1 LPKYKQTDEIIK
13 LMSNKQN
20 VRNIG
25 TLAHVDHGKTTLSDS
40 LLAGAGLISQK
51 IAAQAL
57 ALDYVEIE
65 QLRQMTVKAA
75 NVSLLHEKDGQS
87 FVINLVDT
95 PGHVDFTGHVTRSL
109 RVMDGGIVVV
119 DSVEGIMTQTE
130 TVLRQAME
138 EKVKPLLYVNKVDRL
153 IKELRLSPQEVLERL
168 LKIIR
173 DFNSLLESY
182 ADPEFKEK
190 WKVNPNKGQV
200 AFGSALHKW
209 GFTLPIIQSKGW
221 KFADIIDAYNKGEIE
236 KLQKEFPLHIA
247 ILDMASEH
255 IPNPVEAQAY
265 RIPKIWKGDVQSP
278 IGKAMCECDENG
290 PLVICVNKV
299 IVDPHAGPVVTGR
312 IFSGTIHEGEQVYG
326 LMSKAEGRVQQVSLY
341 MGPYREICPMM
352 SAGNIVALLGLENA
366 RSGETLVKPADKEAM
381 HPFEKMKYISDPVVN
396 TAIEPKYSRDLPKLI
411 DALHKM
417 AIEDPT
423 LTVKINQETGEYLI
437 AGMGSLHLEI
447 ALWDL
452 KQRTG
457 GIEITTTPPIVV
469 YRESLTGRG
478 GPYEGKS
485 PNKHNRLYVYVE
497 PLNEQTVQ
505 LIQSGQVH
513 DDQDTKERVKLLREQ
528 AGWDNDEA
536 KGIWAIDTFVN
547 VFVDATKGLQYIRE
561 IKDTILQAFR
571 IDVAEGPLAKE
582 PIRGLKVKLT
592 DANVHEDTAH
602 RGPGQIMPAIRDAIF
617 QGFLSCNPMLLEPI
631 MKLDMK
637 VPQEFLGG
645 VTRIVA
651 GKRGKIISM
660 DQVGNTPV
668 MHLVS
673 ELPVSETFDL
683 SDQLRSATA
692 GKAFWGTEFAR
703 WAPVPSSLVVDTVKK
718 IRERKGLSPNPPRPE
733 EFMSM

>member
-1 LPKYKQTDEIIK
+1 MPKYKQTEEIIK
-13 LMSNKQN
+13 LMSNKLN

-75 NVSLLHEKDGQS
+75 NVSLLHERNGQS
-87 FVINLVDT
+87 YVINLVDT

-109 RVMDGGIVVV
+109 RVMDGGVCVI

-130 TVLRQAME
+130 TVLRQGMD
-138 EKVKPLLYVNKVDRL
+138 EKVRPLLYINKIDRL
-153 IKELRLSPQEVLERL
+153 IKELRLSPQEVQDRL

-173 DFNSLLESY
+173 DFNALLESY

-209 GFTLPIIQSKGW
+209 GFTLPIIAAKGM
-221 KFADIIDAYNKGEIE
+221 KFSDIIDAYSKGDIE
-236 KLQKEFPLHIA
+236 SLQKEFQLDVA
-247 ILDMASEH
+247 ILDMVVDH
-255 IPNPVEAQAY
+255 IPNPVDAQKY
-265 RIPKIWKGDVQSP
+265 RIPKIWKGDINSTLGQ
-278 IGKAMCECDENG
+278 AMINCDENG

-299 IVDPHAGPVVTGR
+299 IVDPHAGPVTTGR
-312 IFSGTIHEGEQVYG
+312 VFSGTVHEGENVYG
-326 LMSKAEGRVQQVSLY
+326 LMAKTEGRIQQVSLY
-341 MGPYREICPMM
+341 MGPYREITPSM
-352 SAGNIVALLGLENA
+352 SAGNIVALLGLENIRA
-366 RSGETLVKPADKEAM
+366 GETLVRPPDRTSM
-381 HPFEKMKYISDPVVN
+381 SPFEKMKYISDPVV
-396 TAIEPKYSRDLPKLI
+396 TMAIEPKFSRDLPRLI

-423 LTVKINQETGEYLI
+423 LSVKINQETGEYLI

-452 KQRTG
+452 QQRTG

-469 YRESLTGRG
+469 YRESLTKAL
-478 GPYEGKS
+478 GPFEGKS
-485 PNKHNRLYVYVE
+485 PNKHNRLYVTVE
-497 PLNEQTVQ
+497 PLNEQTIQ
-505 LIQSGQVH
+505 LIQQGTVH
-513 DDQDTKERVKLLREQ
+513 EDMDTKERAKILLEQ
-528 AGWDNDEA
+528 AGWETDA
-536 KGIWAIDTFVN
+536 ARGIWAIDSYIN
-547 VFVDATKGLQYIRE
+547 VLVDATKGLQYMRE
-561 IKDTILQAFR
+561 IKDTLVQAFR
-571 IDVAEGPLAKE
+571 LDVAEGPLARE
-582 PIRGLKVKLT
+582 PIRGMLVKIT
-592 DANVHEDTAH
+592 DAMVHEDPAH
-602 RGPGQIMPAIRDAIF
+602 RGPAQLMPAIRDAIF
-617 QGFLSCNPMLLEPI
+617 QGFLTANPILLEPI

-637 VPQEFLGG
+637 VPQDFLGG

-651 GKRGKIISM
+651 GKRGKVVSM
-660 DQVGNTPV
+660 DQTEQT
-668 MHLVS
+668 MHLVA
-673 ELPVSETFDL
+673 EIPVSETFDM

-703 WAPVPSSLVVDTVKK
+703 WSSVPSSMFADTIGK
-718 IRERKGLSPNPPRPE
+718 IRERKGLSPEPPKPE

>member
-1 LPKYKQTDEIIK
+1 LPKYKQTEEIIK

-75 NVSLLHEKDGQS
+75 NVSLLHEKNGQS
-87 FVINLVDT
+87 YVINLVDT

-119 DSVEGIMTQTE
+119 DSVEGVMTQTE

-173 DFNSLLESY
+173 DFNALLDAY
-182 ADPEFKEK
+182 ADPEFKDA

-209 GFTLPIIQSKGW
+209 GFTLPIIQAKGW
-221 KFADIIDAYNKGEIE
+221 KFSDIIECYNKGEIE
-236 KLQKEFPLHIA
+236 KLQKEFPLYIA
-247 ILDMASEH
+247 ILDMAADH

-265 RIPKIWKGDVQSP
+265 RIPRIWKGDINSP
-278 IGKAMCECDENG
+278 IGQAMMKCDENG

-312 IFSGTIHEGEQVYG
+312 VFSGTIHEGEAVYG
-326 LMSKAEGRVQQVSLY
+326 LMSKTEGRVQQVSLY
-341 MGPYREICPMM
+341 MGPYREICPQM

-366 RSGETLVKPADKEAM
+366 RSGETLVRMADKDTMA
-381 HPFEKMKYISDPVVN
+381 PFEKMKYISDPVV
-396 TAIEPKYSRDLPKLI
+396 TVAIEPKYSRDLPKLI

-469 YRESLTGRG
+469 YRESLLGRG

-485 PNKHNRLYVYVE
+485 PNKHNRLYCMVE
-497 PLNEQTVQ
+497 PLNEETIA
-505 LIQSGQVH
+505 LIQQGIVH
-513 DDQDTKERVKLLREQ
+513 EDMDVKERTKILREK
-528 AGWDNDEA
+528 AGWDNEEA
-536 KGIWAIDTFVN
+536 KNIWAIDTFVN

-561 IKDTILQAFR
+561 IKDTIVQAFR
-571 IDVAEGPLAKE
+571 LDVSEGPLAKE

-592 DANVHEDTAH
+592 DANVHEDPAH

-617 QGFLSCNPMLLEPI
+617 QGFLSCNPILLEPI

-637 VPQEFLGG
+637 VPQDFLGG

-660 DQVGNTPV
+660 DQVGQV

-683 SDQLRSATA
+683 SDELRSATA

-703 WAPVPSSLVVDTVKK
+703 WAPVPTSLVADTIRK
-718 IRERKGLSPNPPRPE
+718 IRERKGLSPNPPTPQ

>member
-1 LPKYKQTDEIIK
+1 LPKYKQTEEIIK
-13 LMSNKQN
+13 LMSNKKN

-75 NVSLLHEKDGQS
+75 NVSLLHEKNGES
-87 FVINLVDT
+87 YVINLVDT

-119 DSVEGIMTQTE
+119 DSVEGVMTQTE
-130 TVLRQAME
+130 TVLKQAME
-138 EKVKPLLYVNKVDRL
+138 EKVQPLLYINKVDRL

-173 DFNSLLESY
+173 DFNTLLDTY

-209 GFTLPIIQSKGW
+209 GFTLPIIQAKGM
-221 KFADIIDAYNKGEIE
+221 KFSDIIDAYSKGEME
-236 KLQKEFPLHIA
+236 KLQKEFPLDIA
-247 ILDMASEH
+247 ILDMVVDH
-255 IPNPVEAQAY
+255 IPNPVEAQSY
-265 RIPKIWKGDVQSP
+265 RIPRIWKGDITTP
-278 IGKAMCECDENG
+278 IGKAMETCDEKG

-312 IFSGTIHEGEQVYG
+312 IFSGTIHEGESVYG
-326 LMSKAEGRVQQVSLY
+326 LMSKTEGRVQQVSLY
-341 MGPYREICPMM
+341 MGPYREICTEMA
-352 SAGNIVALLGLENA
+352 AGNIVALLGLENA
-366 RSGETLVKPADKEAM
+366 RSGETLVRPLDKGDM
-381 HPFEKMKYISDPVVN
+381 HPFEKMKYISDPVV
-396 TAIEPKYSRDLPKLI
+396 TVAIEPKFSRDLPKLI

-469 YRESLTGRG
+469 YRESLTGSG

-485 PNKHNRLYVYVE
+485 PNKHNRLYISIE
-497 PLNEQTVQ
+497 PLNEATVN
-505 LIQSGQVH
+505 LIQQGLVH
-513 DDQDTKERVKLLREQ
+513 EDQDTKERVKLLREQ

-536 KGIWAIDTFVN
+536 KNIWAIDPFMN
-547 VFVDATKGLQYIRE
+547 VLVDATKGLQYIRE
-561 IKDTILQAFR
+561 IKDTLLMAYRLDI
-571 IDVAEGPLAKE
+571 AEGPLAKE
-582 PIRGLKVKLT
+582 PIRGTKIKLM
-592 DANVHEDTAH
+592 DANVHEDPAH

-617 QGFLSCNPMLLEPI
+617 QGFLLCNPILLEPI
-631 MKLDMK
+631 MKLDLK
-637 VPQEFLGG
+637 VPQDFLGG
-645 VTRIVA
+645 VTRIVS
-651 GKRGKIISM
+651 GKRGKILSM
-660 DQVGNTPV
+660 DQVSQL

-673 ELPVSETFDL
+673 EVPVSETFDL
-683 SDQLRSATA
+683 SDELRSATA

-703 WAPVPSSLVVDTVKK
+703 WAPVPSSLVVETVKK

>member
-1 LPKYKQTDEIIK
+1 MPKYKQTEEIVK
-13 LMSNKQN
+13 LMSNKLN

-75 NVSLLHEKDGQS
+75 NVSLLHERNGQNY
-87 FVINLVDT
+87 VINLVDT

-109 RVMDGGIVVV
+109 RVMDGGICVV
-119 DSVEGIMTQTE
+119 DSVEGVMTQTE
-130 TVLRQAME
+130 TVLRQGMDE
-138 EKVKPLLYVNKVDRL
+138 RVRPLLYINKIDRL
-153 IKELRLSPQEVLERL
+153 IKELRLTPQEVQERL

-173 DFNSLLESY
+173 DFNSLIETY

-209 GFTLPIIQSKGW
+209 GFTLPIIASKGM
-221 KFADIIDAYNKGEIE
+221 KFSDIVDAYNKGDIE
-236 KLQKEFPLHIA
+236 RLQREFPLHVA
-247 ILDMASEH
+247 ILDMVVDH
-255 IPNPVEAQAY
+255 VPNPVEAQKY
-265 RIPKIWKGDVQSP
+265 RIPKIWKGDINSP
-278 IGKAMCECDENG
+278 IGQAMLNCDENG

-312 IFSGTIHEGEQVYG
+312 VFSGTVHEGDILYG
-326 LMSKAEGRVQQVSLY
+326 LMAKTEGRVQQVSLY
-341 MGPYREICPMM
+341 MGPYREITPSI
-352 SAGNIVALLGLENA
+352 SAGNIVALLGMENIRA
-366 RSGETLVKPADKEAM
+366 GETLVRTQDKDKM
-381 HPFEKMKYISDPVVN
+381 YPFEKMKYISDPVV
-396 TAIEPKYSRDLPKLI
+396 TMAIEPKYSRDLPKLI

-423 LTVKINQETGEYLI
+423 LSIKINQETGEYLI

-469 YRESLTGRG
+469 YRESLTKAL
-478 GPYEGKS
+478 GPFEGKS
-485 PNKHNRLYVYVE
+485 PNKHNRLYVTVE
-497 PLNEQTVQ
+497 PLNEKTME
-505 LIQSGQVH
+505 LIQQGVIH
-513 DDQDTKERVKLLREQ
+513 EDMDPRERAKILREQ
-528 AGWDNDEA
+528 AGWDTDIA
-536 KGIWAIDTFVN
+536 RGIWAIDSYVN
-547 VFVDATKGLQYIRE
+547 VLVDATKGLQYMRE
-561 IKDTILQAFR
+561 IKDTVIQAFR
-571 IDVAEGPLAKE
+571 LNVAEGPLARE
-582 PIRGLKVKLT
+582 PIRGLLVKIV
-592 DANVHEDTAH
+592 DANVHEDPAH
-602 RGPGQIMPAIRDAIF
+602 RGPAQIMPAMRDAMF
-617 QGFLSCNPMLLEPI
+617 QGFLSANPILLEPI

-637 VPQEFLGG
+637 VPQDVLGN
-645 VTRIVA
+645 VTRIIA
-651 GKRGKIISM
+651 GKRGKIISLEQT
-660 DQVGNTPV
+660 DQT
-668 MHLVS
+668 MHLVA
-673 ELPVSETFDL
+673 EIPVAETFEL

-703 WAPVPSSLVVDTVKK
+703 WSPVPSSMLAETIRK
-718 IRERKGLSPNPPRPE
+718 IRERKGLPPEPPKPE
-733 EFMSM
+733 DFMSM

>member
-1 LPKYKQTDEIIK
+1 LPKYKQTEEIIK
-13 LMSNKQN
+13 LMSNKRN

-40 LLAGAGLISQK
+40 LLAGAGLISPK

-75 NVSLLHEKDGQS
+75 NVSLLHERNNES
-87 FVINLVDT
+87 YVINLVDT

-109 RVMDGGIVVV
+109 RVMDGGITVV
-119 DSVEGIMTQTE
+119 DSVEGLMTQTE
-130 TVLRQAME
+130 TVLRQGME
-138 EKVKPLLYVNKVDRL
+138 EKVRPILYINKIDRL
-153 IKELRLSPQEVLERL
+153 IKELRLSSAEVNDRL

-173 DFNSLLESY
+173 DFNAMIDTY
-182 ADPEFKEK
+182 ADPEFKDK

-209 GFTLPIIQSKGW
+209 GFTLPIIAAKGM
-221 KFADIIDAYNKGEIE
+221 KFSDIIESYNKGDIE
-236 KLQKEFPLHIA
+236 GLQKEFPLYTA
-247 ILDMASEH
+247 ILDMVVDH
-255 IPNPVEAQAY
+255 IPNPVDAQKY
-265 RIPKIWKGDVQSP
+265 RIPKIWKGDLNSTVGQ
-278 IGKAMCECDENG
+278 AMENCDENG

-312 IFSGTIHEGEQVYG
+312 VFSGTLHEGENVYG
-326 LMSKAEGRVQQVSLY
+326 LMSKIEGRVQQLSLY
-341 MGPYREICPMM
+341 MGPYREITPTMA
-352 SAGNIVALLGLENA
+352 AGNIVAMLGLEGI
-366 RSGETLVKPADKEAM
+366 RSGETLVRPVDKDIM
-381 HPFEKMKYISDPVVN
+381 SPFEKMKYISDPVV
-396 TAIEPKYSRDLPKLI
+396 TMAIEPKFSRDLPKLI
-411 DALHKM
+411 DSLHKM

-469 YRESLTGRG
+469 YRESLTKSL
-478 GPYEGKS
+478 GPFEGKS
-485 PNKHNRLYVYVE
+485 PNKHNRLYVSVE
-497 PLNEQTVQ
+497 PLNEQTVH
-505 LIQSGQVH
+505 LIQQGTISE
-513 DDQDTKERVKLLREQ
+513 DMDTKERARILREQ
-528 AGWDNDEA
+528 AGWETDEA
-536 KGIWAIDTFVN
+536 RGIWAIDSFIN

-561 IKDTILQAFR
+561 IKDTLVQAFR
-571 IDVAEGPLAKE
+571 LDVAEGPLARE
-582 PIRGLKVKLT
+582 PVRGLKVTLN
-592 DANVHEDTAH
+592 DANVHEDPAH
-602 RGPGQIMPAIRDAIF
+602 RGPAQVMPAIRDAIF
-617 QGFLSCNPMLLEPI
+617 SGFLSANPIMLEPI

-637 VPQEFLGG
+637 VPQDFLGG

-660 DQVGNTPV
+660 DQLDQV
-668 MHLVS
+668 MHLVA
-673 ELPVSETFDL
+673 EIPVSETFDM
-683 SDQLRSATA
+683 SDELRSATA

-703 WAPVPSSLVVDTVKK
+703 WSPVPSSMFADTVRK
-718 IRERKGLSPNPPRPE
+718 IRERKGLSPEPPRPE
-733 EFMSM
+733 EFMPQ

>member
-1 LPKYKQTDEIIK
+1 MPKYKQTEEIIK
-13 LMSNKQN
+13 LMSNKLN

-75 NVSLLHEKDGQS
+75 NVSLLHERNGQS
-87 FVINLVDT
+87 YVINLVDT

-109 RVMDGGIVVV
+109 RVMDGGVCVI

-130 TVLRQAME
+130 TVLRQGMD
-138 EKVKPLLYVNKVDRL
+138 EKVRPLLYINKIDRL
-153 IKELRLSPQEVLERL
+153 IKELRLSPQEVQDRL

-173 DFNSLLESY
+173 DFNALLESY

-209 GFTLPIIQSKGW
+209 GFTLPIIAAKGM
-221 KFADIIDAYNKGEIE
+221 KFSDIIDAYSKGDIE
-236 KLQKEFPLHIA
+236 SLQKEFQLDVA
-247 ILDMASEH
+247 ILDMVVDH
-255 IPNPVEAQAY
+255 IPNPVDAQKY
-265 RIPKIWKGDVQSP
+265 RIPKIWKGDINSTLGQ
-278 IGKAMCECDENG
+278 AMINCDENG

-299 IVDPHAGPVVTGR
+299 IVDPHAGPVTTGR
-312 IFSGTIHEGEQVYG
+312 VFSGTVHEGENVYG
-326 LMSKAEGRVQQVSLY
+326 LMAKTEGRIQQVSLY
-341 MGPYREICPMM
+341 MGPYREITPSM
-352 SAGNIVALLGLENA
+352 SAGNIVALLGLENIRA
-366 RSGETLVKPADKEAM
+366 GETLVRPPDRTSM
-381 HPFEKMKYISDPVVN
+381 SPFEKMKYISDPVV
-396 TAIEPKYSRDLPKLI
+396 TMAIEPKFSRDLPRLI

-423 LTVKINQETGEYLI
+423 LSVKINQETGEYLI

-452 KQRTG
+452 QQRTG

-469 YRESLTGRG
+469 YRESLTKAL
-478 GPYEGKS
+478 GPFEGKS
-485 PNKHNRLYVYVE
+485 PNKHNRLYVTVE
-497 PLNEQTVQ
+497 PLNEQTIQ
-505 LIQSGQVH
+505 LIQQGTVH
-513 DDQDTKERVKLLREQ
+513 EDMDTKERAKILREQ
-528 AGWDNDEA
+528 AGWETDA
-536 KGIWAIDTFVN
+536 ARGIWAIDSYIN
-547 VFVDATKGLQYIRE
+547 VLVDATKGLQYMRE
-561 IKDTILQAFR
+561 IKDTLVQAFR
-571 IDVAEGPLAKE
+571 LDVAEGPLARE
-582 PIRGLKVKLT
+582 PIRGMLVKIT
-592 DANVHEDTAH
+592 DAMVHEDPAH
-602 RGPGQIMPAIRDAIF
+602 RGPAQLMPAIRDAIF
-617 QGFLSCNPMLLEPI
+617 QGFLTANPILLEPI

-637 VPQEFLGG
+637 VPQDFLGG

-651 GKRGKIISM
+651 GKRGKVVSM
-660 DQVGNTPV
+660 DQTEQT
-668 MHLVS
+668 MHLVA
-673 ELPVSETFDL
+673 EIPVSETFDM

-703 WAPVPSSLVVDTVKK
+703 WSSVPSSLFADTIGK
-718 IRERKGLSPNPPRPE
+718 IRERKGLSPEPPKPE

>member
-1 LPKYKQTDEIIK
+1 LPKYKQTEEIVK
-13 LMSNKQN
+13 LMSNKLN

-75 NVSLLHEKDGQS
+75 NVSLLHERNGQNY
-87 FVINLVDT
+87 VINLVDT

-109 RVMDGGIVVV
+109 RVMDGGICVV
-119 DSVEGIMTQTE
+119 DSVEGVMTQTE
-130 TVLRQAME
+130 TVLRQGMDE
-138 EKVKPLLYVNKVDRL
+138 RVRPLLYINKIDRL
-153 IKELRLSPQEVLERL
+153 IKELRLTPQEVQERL

-173 DFNSLLESY
+173 DFNSLIETY

-209 GFTLPIIQSKGW
+209 GFTLPIIASKGM
-221 KFADIIDAYNKGEIE
+221 KFSDIVDAYNKGDIE
-236 KLQKEFPLHIA
+236 RLQREFPLHVA
-247 ILDMASEH
+247 ILDMVVDH
-255 IPNPVEAQAY
+255 VPNPVEAQKY
-265 RIPKIWKGDVQSP
+265 RIPKIWKGDINSP
-278 IGKAMCECDENG
+278 IGQAMLNCDENG

-312 IFSGTIHEGEQVYG
+312 VFSGTVHEGDILYG
-326 LMSKAEGRVQQVSLY
+326 LMAKTEGRVQQVSLY
-341 MGPYREICPMM
+341 MGPYREITPSI
-352 SAGNIVALLGLENA
+352 SAGNIVALLGMENIRA
-366 RSGETLVKPADKEAM
+366 GETLVRTQDKDKM
-381 HPFEKMKYISDPVVN
+381 YPFEKMKYISDPVV
-396 TAIEPKYSRDLPKLI
+396 TMAIEPKYSRDLPKLI

-423 LTVKINQETGEYLI
+423 LSIKINQETGEYLI

-469 YRESLTGRG
+469 YRESLTKAL
-478 GPYEGKS
+478 GPFEGKS
-485 PNKHNRLYVYVE
+485 PNKHNRLYVTVE
-497 PLNEQTVQ
+497 PLNEKTME
-505 LIQSGQVH
+505 LIQQGVIH
-513 DDQDTKERVKLLREQ
+513 EDMDPRERAKILREQ
-528 AGWDNDEA
+528 AGWDTDIA
-536 KGIWAIDTFVN
+536 RGIWAIDSYVN
-547 VFVDATKGLQYIRE
+547 VLVDATKGLQYMRE
-561 IKDTILQAFR
+561 IKDTVIQAFR
-571 IDVAEGPLAKE
+571 LNVAEGPLARE
-582 PIRGLKVKLT
+582 PIRGLLVKIV
-592 DANVHEDTAH
+592 DANVHEDPAH
-602 RGPGQIMPAIRDAIF
+602 RGPAQIMPAMRDAMF
-617 QGFLSCNPMLLEPI
+617 QGFLSANPILLEPI

-637 VPQEFLGG
+637 VPQDVLGN
-645 VTRIVA
+645 VTRIIA
-651 GKRGKIISM
+651 GKRGKIISLEQT
-660 DQVGNTPV
+660 DQT
-668 MHLVS
+668 MHLVA
-673 ELPVSETFDL
+673 EIPVAETFEL

-703 WAPVPSSLVVDTVKK
+703 WSPVPSSMLAETIRK
-718 IRERKGLSPNPPRPE
+718 IRERKGLPPEPPKPE
-733 EFMSM
+733 DFMSM

>member
-1 LPKYKQTDEIIK
+1 MPKYKQTEEIVK
-13 LMSNKQN
+13 LMSNKLN

-75 NVSLLHEKDGQS
+75 NVSLLHERNGQNY
-87 FVINLVDT
+87 VINLVDT

-109 RVMDGGIVVV
+109 RVMDGGICVV

-130 TVLRQAME
+130 TVLRQGME
-138 EKVKPLLYVNKVDRL
+138 ERVRPLLYINKIDRL
-153 IKELRLSPQEVLERL
+153 IKELRLTPQEVQERL

-173 DFNSLLESY
+173 DFNSLIETY

-209 GFTLPIIQSKGW
+209 GFTLPIITSKGM
-221 KFADIIDAYNKGEIE
+221 KFSDIVDAYNKGDIE
-236 KLQKEFPLHIA
+236 RLQKEFPLHVA
-247 ILDMASEH
+247 ILDMVVDH
-255 IPNPVEAQAY
+255 VPNPVEAQKY
-265 RIPKIWKGDVQSP
+265 RIPKIWKGDINSP
-278 IGKAMCECDENG
+278 IGQAMLNCDENG

-312 IFSGTIHEGEQVYG
+312 VFSGTVHEGDILYG
-326 LMSKAEGRVQQVSLY
+326 LMAKTEGRVQQVSLY
-341 MGPYREICPMM
+341 MGPYREITPSI
-352 SAGNIVALLGLENA
+352 SAGNIVALLGMENIRA
-366 RSGETLVKPADKEAM
+366 GETLVRTPDKDKM
-381 HPFEKMKYISDPVVN
+381 YPFEKMKYISDPVV
-396 TAIEPKYSRDLPKLI
+396 TIAIEPKYSRDLPKLI

-423 LTVKINQETGEYLI
+423 LSIKINQETGEYLI

-452 KQRTG
+452 NQRTG

-469 YRESLTGRG
+469 YRESITKAL
-478 GPYEGKS
+478 GPFEGKS
-485 PNKHNRLYVYVE
+485 PNKHNRLYVTVE
-497 PLNEQTVQ
+497 PLNEKTIE
-505 LIQSGQVH
+505 LIQQGTIHEDMDSR
-513 DDQDTKERVKLLREQ
+513 ERAKILREQ
-528 AGWDNDEA
+528 AGWDTDIA
-536 KGIWAIDTFVN
+536 RGIWAIDSYVN
-547 VFVDATKGLQYIRE
+547 VLVDATKGLQYMRE
-561 IKDTILQAFR
+561 IKDTVIQAFR
-571 IDVAEGPLAKE
+571 LNVAEGPLARE
-582 PIRGLKVKLT
+582 PIRGLLVKIV
-592 DANVHEDTAH
+592 DANVHEDPAH
-602 RGPGQIMPAIRDAIF
+602 RGPAQIMPAMRDAMF
-617 QGFLSCNPMLLEPI
+617 QGFLSANPILLEPI

-637 VPQEFLGG
+637 VPQDFLGN
-645 VTRIVA
+645 VTRIIA
-651 GKRGKIISM
+651 GKRGKIISLEQT
-660 DQVGNTPV
+660 DQT
-668 MHLVS
+668 MHLVA
-673 ELPVSETFDL
+673 EIPVAETFDL

-703 WAPVPSSLVVDTVKK
+703 WSPVPTSMVAETIRK
-718 IRERKGLSPNPPRPE
+718 IRERKGLPPEPPKPE
-733 EFMSM
+733 DFMSM

>member
-1 LPKYKQTDEIIK
+1 LPKYKQTEEIIK
-13 LMSNKQN
+13 LMSNKAN
-20 VRNIG
+20 IRNIG

-75 NVSLLHEKDGQS
+75 NVSLLHERNNQNY
-87 FVINLVDT
+87 VINLVDT

-119 DSVEGIMTQTE
+119 DSVEGLMTQTE

-138 EKVKPLLYVNKVDRL
+138 EKVRPLLYVNKIDRL
-153 IKELRLSPQEVLERL
+153 IKELRLPPQEVQERL
-168 LKIIR
+168 MKIIR
-173 DFNSLLESY
+173 DFNSLIQTY
-182 ADPEFKEK
+182 ADDEFKEK
-190 WKVNPNKGQV
+190 WKVNPMKGQV

-209 GFTLPIIQSKGW
+209 GFTFQLIQSKGM
-221 KFADIIDAYNKGEIE
+221 KFSDIIDVYNKGEIE

-247 ILDMASEH
+247 ILDMVVDH
-255 IPNPVEAQAY
+255 IPNPVEAQKY
-265 RIPKIWKGDVQSP
+265 RIPKIWKGDINTP
-278 IGKAMCECDENG
+278 IGQAMLNCDEKG

-312 IFSGTIHEGEQVYG
+312 IFSGTVHEGESVFG
-326 LMSKAEGRVQQVSLY
+326 LMSKGEGRTQQVSLY
-341 MGPYREICPMM
+341 MGPYREICPEMA
-352 SAGNIVALLGLENA
+352 AGNIVALLGLENA
-366 RSGETLVKPADKEAM
+366 RSGETLVRPADKENMA
-381 HPFEKMKYISDPVVN
+381 PFEKMKYISDPVV
-396 TAIEPKYSRDLPKLI
+396 TVAIEPKYSRDLPKLI

-423 LTVKINQETGEYLI
+423 LSVKINQETGEYLI

-469 YRESLTGRG
+469 YRESITKQA
-478 GPYEGKS
+478 GPFEGKS
-485 PNKHNRLYVYVE
+485 PNKHNRLYAIVE
-497 PLNEQTVQ
+497 PLNEQTVN
-505 LIQSGQVH
+505 LIQQGLVH
-513 DDQDTKERVKLLREQ
+513 EDQDTKERAKLLREQ
-528 AGWDNDEA
+528 AGWDTDEA
-536 KGIWAIDTFVN
+536 RNIWAVDPFIN

-571 IDVAEGPLAKE
+571 INMAEGPLARE
-582 PIRGLKVKLT
+582 PVRGIKVKLT

-602 RGPGQIMPAIRDAIF
+602 RGPSQIMPAIRDTMFA
-617 QGFLSCNPMLLEPI
+617 GFLSANPILLEPI

-637 VPQEFLGG
+637 VPQDFLGG

-651 GKRGKIISM
+651 GKRGKIITL
-660 DQVGNTPV
+660 DQMGQV
-668 MHLVS
+668 MHMVA

-692 GKAFWGTEFAR
+692 GKAFWGTEFAH
-703 WAPVPSSLVVDTVKK
+703 WAPVPSSMVGDTVRK
-718 IRERKGLSPNPPRPE
+718 IRERKGLSPEPPKPQD
-733 EFMSM
+733 FLSM

>member
-1 LPKYKQTDEIIK
+1 MPKYKQTDEIIK
-13 LMSNKQN
+13 LMSNKLN

-40 LLAGAGLISQK
+40 LLAGSGLISQK

-75 NVSLLHEKDGQS
+75 NVSLLHERNGES
-87 FVINLVDT
+87 YVINLVDT

-109 RVMDGGIVVV
+109 RVMDGGVCVV

-130 TVLRQAME
+130 TVLRQGMD
-138 EKVKPLLYVNKVDRL
+138 EKVRPLLYINKIDRL
-153 IKELRLSPQEVLERL
+153 IKELRLSGQEVQDRL

-173 DFNSLLESY
+173 DFNGFIESY

-209 GFTLPIIQSKGW
+209 GFTLPIIAAKGM
-221 KFADIIDAYNKGEIE
+221 KFSDIIDAYNKGDMES
-236 KLQKEFPLHIA
+236 LQKEFDLNAA
-247 ILDMASEH
+247 ILDMVVDH
-255 IPNPVEAQAY
+255 IPNPVDAQKY
-265 RIPKIWKGDVQSP
+265 RIPKIWKGDVNSVL
-278 IGKAMCECDENG
+278 GKAMINCDENG

-299 IVDPHAGPVVTGR
+299 IVDPHAGPVTTGR
-312 IFSGTIHEGEQVYG
+312 VFSGTVHEGESIYG
-326 LMSKAEGRVQQVSLY
+326 LMSKTEGRIQQVSLY
-341 MGPYREICPMM
+341 MGPYREITPSM
-352 SAGNIVALLGLENA
+352 SAGNIVALLGLENIRA
-366 RSGETLVKPADKEAM
+366 GETLVRPADKSSM
-381 HPFEKMKYISDPVVN
+381 SPFEKMKYISDPVV
-396 TAIEPKYSRDLPKLI
+396 TMAIEPKFSRDLPRLI

-423 LTVKINQETGEYLI
+423 LSVKINQETGEYLI

-452 KQRTG
+452 QQRTG

-469 YRESLTGRG
+469 YRESLTKGL
-478 GPYEGKS
+478 GPFEGKS
-485 PNKHNRLYVYVE
+485 PNKHNRLYVSVE
-497 PLNEQTVQ
+497 PLNEQTIQ
-505 LIQSGQVH
+505 LIQMGTIH
-513 DDQDTKERVKLLREQ
+513 EDMDTKERAKILREQ
-528 AGWDNDEA
+528 AGWETDEA
-536 KGIWAIDTFVN
+536 RGIWAIDNYIN
-547 VFVDATKGLQYIRE
+547 VLVDATKGLQYMRE
-561 IKDTILQAFR
+561 IKDTVVQAFR
-571 IDVAEGPLAKE
+571 LDVSEGPLARE
-582 PIRGLKVKLT
+582 PIRGMLVKIT
-592 DANVHEDTAH
+592 DAMVHDDPAH
-602 RGPGQIMPAIRDAIF
+602 RGPAQIMPALRDAIF
-617 QGFLSCNPMLLEPI
+617 QGFLTCNPILLEPI

-637 VPQEFLGG
+637 VPQDFLGG

-651 GKRGKIISM
+651 GKRGKVISM
-660 DQVGNTPV
+660 DQMEQT
-668 MHLVS
+668 MRLVA
-673 ELPVSETFDL
+673 EIPVSETFDM

-703 WAPVPSSLVVDTVKK
+703 WSSVPSSLFSETIRK
-718 IRERKGLSPNPPRPE
+718 IRERKGLSPEPPKAE

>member
-1 LPKYKQTDEIIK
+1 LPKYKQTEEIIK
-13 LMSNKQN
+13 LMSNKLN

-75 NVSLLHEKDGQS
+75 NVSLLHERNGQS
-87 FVINLVDT
+87 YVINLVDT

-109 RVMDGGIVVV
+109 RVMDGGVCVV
-119 DSVEGIMTQTE
+119 DSVESIMTQTE
-130 TVLRQAME
+130 TVLRQGMD
-138 EKVKPLLYVNKVDRL
+138 EKVRPLLYINKIDRL
-153 IKELRLSPQEVLERL
+153 IKELRLSPQEVQDRL

-173 DFNSLLESY
+173 DFNALIESY

-209 GFTLPIIQSKGW
+209 GFTLPIITAKGM
-221 KFADIIDAYNKGEIE
+221 KFSDIIDAYSKGDIE
-236 KLQKEFPLHIA
+236 SLQKEFQLDTA
-247 ILDMASEH
+247 ILDMVVDH
-255 IPNPVEAQAY
+255 IPNPVDAQKY
-265 RIPKIWKGDVQSP
+265 RIPKIWKGDINSTLGQ
-278 IGKAMCECDENG
+278 AMINCDENG

-299 IVDPHAGPVVTGR
+299 IVDPHAGPVTTGR
-312 IFSGTIHEGEQVYG
+312 VFSGTVHEGENVYG
-326 LMSKAEGRVQQVSLY
+326 LMAKTEGRIQQVSLY
-341 MGPYREICPMM
+341 MGPYREITPSM
-352 SAGNIVALLGLENA
+352 SAGNIVALLGLENIRA
-366 RSGETLVKPADKEAM
+366 GETLVRPPDRTSM
-381 HPFEKMKYISDPVVN
+381 SPFEKMKYISDPVV
-396 TAIEPKYSRDLPKLI
+396 TMAIEPKFSRDLPKLI

-423 LTVKINQETGEYLI
+423 LSVKINQETGEYLI

-452 KQRTG
+452 QQRTG

-469 YRESLTGRG
+469 YRESLTKAL
-478 GPYEGKS
+478 GPFEGKS
-485 PNKHNRLYVYVE
+485 PNKHNRLYVTVE
-497 PLNEQTVQ
+497 PINEQTVQ
-505 LIQSGQVH
+505 LIQQGTVH
-513 DDQDTKERVKLLREQ
+513 EDMDTKERAKILREQ
-528 AGWDNDEA
+528 AGWDTDA
-536 KGIWAIDTFVN
+536 ARGIWAIDSYIN
-547 VFVDATKGLQYIRE
+547 VLVDATKGLQYMRE
-561 IKDTILQAFR
+561 IKDTLVQAFR
-571 IDVAEGPLAKE
+571 LDVAEGPLARE
-582 PIRGLKVKLT
+582 PIRGMLVKIT
-592 DANVHEDTAH
+592 DAMVHEDPAH
-602 RGPGQIMPAIRDAIF
+602 RGPAQLMPAIRDAIF
-617 QGFLSCNPMLLEPI
+617 QGFLTANPILLEPI

-637 VPQEFLGG
+637 VPQDFLGG

-651 GKRGKIISM
+651 GKRGKVVSM
-660 DQVGNTPV
+660 DQTEQT
-668 MHLVS
+668 MHLVA
-673 ELPVSETFDL
+673 EIPVSETFDM

-703 WAPVPSSLVVDTVKK
+703 WSSVPSSLFADTIGK
-718 IRERKGLSPNPPRPE
+718 IRERKGLSPEPPKPE

>member
-1 LPKYKQTDEIIK
+1 LPKYKQTEEIIK
-13 LMSNKQN
+13 LMSNKLN

-40 LLAGAGLISQK
+40 LLAGAGLISPK

-87 FVINLVDT
+87 YVINLVDT

-109 RVMDGGIVVV
+109 RVMDGGITVV
-119 DSVEGIMTQTE
+119 DSVEGLMTQTE
-130 TVLRQAME
+130 TVLRQGME
-138 EKVKPLLYVNKVDRL
+138 EKVRPLLYVNKIDRL
-153 IKELRLSPQEVLERL
+153 IKELRLSGPEIQERL

-173 DFNSLLESY
+173 DFNNMIDTY

-209 GFTLPIIQSKGW
+209 GFTLPIIAAKGL
-221 KFADIIDAYNKGEIE
+221 KFSDVVDNYNKGDLEY
-236 KLQKEFPLHIA
+236 LQKTFPLDLA
-247 ILDMASEH
+247 ILDMVVDH
-255 IPNPVEAQAY
+255 IPNPVDAQKY
-265 RIPKIWKGDVQSP
+265 RIPKIWKGDLDST
-278 IGKAMCECDENG
+278 IGKAMTNCDENG

-299 IVDPHAGPVVTGR
+299 IVDPHAGPVTTGR
-312 IFSGTIHEGEQVYG
+312 IFSGTLHEGESVYG
-326 LMSKAEGRVQQVSLY
+326 LMSKIEGRVQQLSLY
-341 MGPYREICPMM
+341 MGPYREITPSMA
-352 SAGNIVALLGLENA
+352 AGNIVAMLGLEGV
-366 RSGETLVKPADKEAM
+366 RSGETLVRPQDKDTM
-381 HPFEKMKYISDPVVN
+381 SPFEKMKYISDPVV
-396 TAIEPKYSRDLPKLI
+396 TMAIEPKFSRDLPKLI
-411 DALHKM
+411 DSLHKM

-423 LTVKINQETGEYLI
+423 LSVKINQETGEYLI

-469 YRESLTGRG
+469 YRESLTKSL
-478 GPYEGKS
+478 GPFEGKS
-485 PNKHNRLYVYVE
+485 PNKHNRLYVTVG
-497 PLNEQTVQ
+497 PLDDTTIS
-505 LIQSGQVH
+505 LIQQGTIH
-513 DDQDTKERVKLLREQ
+513 EDMDTKERSRILREQ
-528 AGWDNDEA
+528 AGWETDEA
-536 KGIWAIDTFVN
+536 RGIWAIDTYIN

-561 IKDTILQAFR
+561 IKDTLVQAFR
-571 IDVAEGPLAKE
+571 LDVSEGPLARE
-582 PIRGLKVKLT
+582 PIRGMKVTLN
-592 DANVHEDTAH
+592 DANVHEDPAH
-602 RGPGQIMPAIRDAIF
+602 RGPAQIMPAIRDAIF
-617 QGFLSCNPMLLEPI
+617 CGFLSASPILLEPI

-637 VPQEFLGG
+637 VPQDFLGG
-645 VTRIVA
+645 VTRIIA
-651 GKRGKIISM
+651 GKRGKIVSM
-660 DQVGNTPV
+660 DQAGDV
-668 MHLVS
+668 MHLVA
-673 ELPVSETFDL
+673 EIPVSETFDM

-703 WAPVPSSLVVDTVKK
+703 WSPVPSSMFADAVRK
-718 IRERKGLSPNPPRPE
+718 IRERKGLSPEPPRPE